1 MSEELNINKQE
12 LYPLNTNKNIQ
23 ARVGNFPQKIGIL
36 REKAIQLLGLN
47 RSEANILISSDK
59 PKYIEKHFIDKTD
72 LDLHISLIPGIIE
85 KPDYVALH
93 PNGTSVEYIK
103 IMDEIVLIAV
113 RLNRNNTLWFKTM
126 FKITPAKL
134 QVYIDSGTA
143 KKYVTNEYIC

>member
-1 MSEELNINKQE
+1 M
-12 LYPLNTNKNIQ
+12 
-23 ARVGNFPQKIGIL
+23 RVGNFSQKIGIL
-36 REKAIQLLGLN
+36 NNKTIQLLGLN

-72 LDLHISLIPGIIE
+72 LDLHISLIPEIIE

-113 RLNRNNTLWFKTM
+113 RLNQNNTLWFKTM
-126 FKITPAKL
+126 FKMTLAKL